1 MTKSNCPQCG
11 CGDIQILKTHTYC
24 PDCNF
29 SQEGE
34 LEGNEVLIPDWVVA
48 TLEATPDLLRDIQE
62 INSGKYGPGY
72 QGVVQFSKDIEKP
85 TVRTITWKRP
95 DRVAAAKRLVHTR
108 GVRLPA
114 RLPMRLPVNF

>member
-1 MTKSNCPQCG
+1 MPKSDCPQCG

-34 LEGNEVLIPDWVVA
+34 LEGERALIPDWVVSC
-48 TLEATPDLLRDIQE
+48 LDATPDLLRDIKE
-62 INSGKYGPGY
+62 INHGKYGPGY
-72 QGVVQFSKDIEKP
+72 QAVVELPKEVEKTP
-85 TVRTITWKRP
+85 VRKISWKRP
-95 DRVAAAKRLVHTR
+95 DRVAAAKQLVHAR
-108 GVRLPA
+108 GVQLPA